1 MVFSKVGLGDG
12 NGQISLSV
20 TPALPV
26 WREKAVLQKLQKFGK
41 VRLRGNLKPA
51 KRRGNLDTLKD
62 ARVLEVLRCMDRHLV
77 VLYQQDRNSVE
88 VYELGMEH
96 DI

>member
-12 NGQISLSV
+12 NGKISLSV

-62 ARVLEVLRCMDRHLV
+62 ARVLEVLRCCDRFLI
-77 VLYQQDRNSVE
+77 VLYRSDMNSVE